1 MALNILVVDDSRLMR
16 SMVARSLRMSGLPI
30 GELHEAANGKE
41 GLDVLEREWIDIAF
55 VDIHMPVMTGLEMI
69 DRVRA
74 MADLASLPIVVVSAE
89 SSQTRI
95 DAIRGRGI
103 EFVHKPFT
111 AERMKELVRDL
122 LEYFRD
128 AND

>member
-1 MALNILVVDDSRLMR
+1 
-16 SMVARSLRMSGLPI
+16 MSGLPI